1 MVDRHDDELA
11 ERRATARPR
20 RERAA
25 GGGALPLQ
33 WADPPEEPV
42 AEDAGELHLPPPTHT
57 GELHPPPPTHTGGL
71 HPPPPTHTPEPYLP
85 PLTQTGPLVAG
96 GEEADSDA
104 APDEPVDVVDP
115 DDGSE
120 MGDTIDLTGRAHRA
134 RGDDLDVWSDVLR
147 RRPAEAARLTGHPSA
162 AGERIPA
169 AAARRRAVSRHDR
182 DDEPRIPAGPR
193 PPAQRDGATPDDQ
206 DGGATA
212 SAGNVSPLHPVPEPP
227 EPSRRKGFGSEL
239 ATRVVTG
246 VAMAAG
252 GLMVLNS
259 GPGPA
264 SVLVSLIVGLG
275 VIELCGALRTQGYRP
290 AGLVALC
297 GSVGLVVGA
306 YHAGESAFAAVVA
319 LVAPVT
325 LLWYLAGVSRAR
337 PAPGVASTFL
347 VFGYVGSMGG
357 FAGLILALP
366 EGIGLLLG
374 VVLCAVA
381 YDIGGYLAGKRFGRR
396 HIAPSISPN
405 KTAEGLLAGMAA
417 SVVIGVVLVGS
428 ISPWGRFDALA
439 LGVVVAV
446 LAPLGDLCESLLK
459 RDLGVK
465 DLGGILPG
473 HGGVL
478 DRFDGMLFA
487 LPAVYY
493 LIKVLGVV

>member
-11 ERRATARPR
+11 ERRASTRPK

-33 WADPPEEPV
+33 WADPPEEPIV
-42 AEDAGELHLPPPTHT
+42 DDGLPV
-57 GELHPPPPTHTGGL
+57 LD
-71 HPPPPTHTPEPYLP
+71 
-85 PLTQTGPLVAG
+85 V
-96 GEEADSDA
+96 GEEADSDV
-104 APDEPVDVVDP
+104 APGGPVAE
-115 DDGSE
+115 DGDTMPGGTGVSPGNHGGE
-120 MGDTIDLTGRAHRA
+120 TIDLTGRAQRG
-134 RGDDLDVWSDVLR
+134 RGDDLEVWSDVLR

-162 AGERIPA
+162 AGERIAA
-169 AAARRRAVSRHDR
+169 AAARRRQ
-182 DDEPRIPAGPR
+182 
-193 PPAQRDGATPDDQ
+193 PAQPPQPEGVDE

-212 SAGNVSPLHPVPEPP
+212 PADSVSRLRPVPEPP
-227 EPSRRKGFGSEL
+227 EPSKGKGSGSEL
-239 ATRVVTG
+239 ATRVITG
-246 VAMAAG
+246 VVMAAG
-252 GLMVLNS
+252 GLLVLNS

-264 SVLVSLIVGLG
+264 SVLVGVIVALG

-290 AGLVALC
+290 AGLVALL
-297 GSVGLVVGA
+297 GSVGLVLGA
-306 YHAGESAFAAVVA
+306 YHGGESAFAAVLA
-319 LVAPVT
+319 LVVPVT

-347 VFGYVGSMGG
+347 VFGYVGITGG
-357 FAGLILALP
+357 FAGLILAQQD
-366 EGIGLLLG
+366 GIGLLLG
-374 VVLCAVA
+374 VVLCNAA
-381 YDIGGYLAGKRFGRR
+381 YDIGGYLAGSRFGRR

-428 ISPWGRFDALA
+428 ISPWGRFHALA

-446 LAPLGDLCESLLK
+446 LAPLGDLCESHLK

-465 DLGGILPG
+465 DLGGLLPG

-478 DRFDGMLFA
+478 DRFDAMLFT

-493 LIKVLGVV
+493 LIKLLDVV